1 MIGAQKSNQLSMLE
15 NCCISVVQDNLARPS
30 LAKPKLQQVWNFKWI
45 IFQRVKAAKQSLNLS
60 KDLQLVVRKKTTCSE
75 NHVASERLES
85 NLWVFPPP
93 YLEKLQIAASCL
105 GLFVLRPMQLLPS
118 GVSWTEWLETCL
130 DLSRFYVPILL
141 TSTAVLFP
149 VDVCKQA

>member
-60 KDLQLVVRKKTTCSE
+60 KDIQLVVRKTTCSE
-75 NHVASERLES
+75 SHVASERLDS
-85 NLWVFPPP
+85 NLWVFPTAFG
-93 YLEKLQIAASCL
+93 EIAASCGGSL
-105 GLFVLRPMQLLPS
+105 GSLRAPAHAAP
-118 GVSWTEWLETCL
+118 
-130 DLSRFYVPILL
+130 
-141 TSTAVLFP
+141 AVRGIMDR
-149 VDVCKQA
+149 VV